1 MKYEHTLAEYPI
13 PDTTELETRL
23 LVSCLSNSD
32 YIGELMRI
40 VKPDFFSSRENRK
53 VWDTIVDMYNK
64 RERIDITTVFPK
76 VDRKNFSENI
86 ITAEAVFGQAIMQLG
101 VALMDTHIKKEAY
114 LTAIGIL
121 QGIEQG
127 EGVEAVTGKFKGFS
141 DEILGQL
148 EDNSAKNAS
157 DLANELA
164 DDIQSGRTTRVETPF
179 PSLNFMLYGGLG
191 GGNLI
196 ILAARPSVGKT
207 TIALQMAQKAAK
219 DGKKATVYSL
229 EMTAKELV
237 QRLIVGTNLVSTYE
251 IVSRQVDWAKYEDA
265 VAMAVSENLR
275 INDKAK
281 SLDEICTKIML
292 DAQTGKTDVAF
303 VDYLG
308 LIRFYNRRMTQ
319 AQIIGEITARL
330 KTVAKECNIPIVLLS
345 QLNRES
351 VRENRAPQ
359 LQDLRD
365 SGSIEQDA
373 DVVIMLERPRD
384 EMGTVEDG
392 KINVWVRKNRN
403 GRCNFDT
410 PILLLGN
417 ESYSMF
423 YEKTE
428 DYTPDNN
435 FDNEERF

>member
-13 PDTTELETRL
+13 PETTQLEARL

-32 YIGELMRI
+32 YLGELMRI
-40 VKPDFFSSRENRK
+40 VKPEFFSSRENRK

-64 RERIDITTVFPK
+64 REQIDITTVFPK

-86 ITAEAVFGQAIMQLG
+86 IGAEPVFGQAIMQVGL
-101 VALMDTHIKKEAY
+101 ALLDTHIKKQAY
-114 LTAIGIL
+114 LTAVGIL

-127 EGVEAVTGKFKGFS
+127 ETVEAVTGKFKGFS
-141 DEILGQL
+141 DDVLGQL

-164 DDIQSGRTTRVETPF
+164 DDIQSGRTTRIETPF
-179 PSLNFMLYGGLG
+179 PTLNYMLYGGLG

-237 QRLIVGTNLVSTYE
+237 QRLIVGTELVKTYD
-251 IVSRQVDWAKYEDA
+251 IVSRQVNWENYENA
-265 VAMAVSENLR
+265 VAMAISQNLR

-281 SLDEICTKIML
+281 SLDEICTKVML

-303 VDYLG
+303 IDYLG
-308 LIRFYNRRMTQ
+308 LIRYYNRRMTQ

-330 KTVAKECNIPIVLLS
+330 KTIAKECNIPVVLLC

-351 VRENRAPQ
+351 VRENRPPQ

-384 EMGTVEDG
+384 DMGTVEDG

-403 GRCNFDT
+403 GKCNFDS

-417 ESYSMF
+417 SSYSQF
-423 YEKTE
+423 LEKTE
-428 DYTPDNN
+428 DYPENN
-435 FDNEERF
+435 FDNEEKF

>member
-1 MKYEHTLAEYPI
+1 MKYEHTLSEYPI
-13 PDTTELETRL
+13 PDTTQLEARL

-32 YIGELMRI
+32 YLGELMRI
-40 VKPDFFSSRENRK
+40 VKPEFFSSRENRK

-64 RERIDITTVFPK
+64 REQIDITTVFPK
-76 VDRKNFSENI
+76 VDRKNFAENI
-86 ITAEAVFGQAIMQLG
+86 IGAEPVFGQAIMQVGL
-101 VALMDTHIKKEAY
+101 ALLDTHIKKQAY
-114 LTAIGIL
+114 LTAVGIL

-127 EGVEAVTGKFKGFS
+127 ETVEAVTGKFKGFS
-141 DEILGQL
+141 DDVLGQL

-164 DDIQSGRTTRVETPF
+164 DDIQSGRTTRIETPF
-179 PSLNFMLYGGLG
+179 PTLNYMLYGGLG

-237 QRLIVGTNLVSTYE
+237 QRLIVGTELVKTYD
-251 IVSRQVDWAKYEDA
+251 IVSRQVNWESYENA
-265 VAMAVSENLR
+265 VAMAVSPNLR

-281 SLDEICTKIML
+281 SLDEICTKVML

-303 VDYLG
+303 IDYLG
-308 LIRFYNRRMTQ
+308 LIRYYNRRMTQ

-330 KTVAKECNIPIVLLS
+330 KTIAKECNIPVVLLC

-351 VRENRAPQ
+351 VRENRPPQ

-384 EMGTVEDG
+384 DMGTVEDG

-403 GRCNFDT
+403 GKCNFDT

-417 ESYSMF
+417 SSYSQF
-423 YEKTE
+423 LEKTE
-428 DYTPDNN
+428 DYPENN
-435 FDNEERF
+435 FDNEEKF

>member
-13 PDTTELETRL
+13 PDTTQLEARL

-32 YIGELMRI
+32 YLGELMRI
-40 VKPDFFSSRENRK
+40 VKPEFFSSRENRK

-64 RERIDITTVFPK
+64 REQIDITTVFPK

-86 ITAEAVFGQAIMQLG
+86 IGAEPVFGQAIMQVGL
-101 VALMDTHIKKEAY
+101 ALLDTHIKKQAY
-114 LTAIGIL
+114 LTAVGIL

-127 EGVEAVTGKFKGFS
+127 ETVEAVTGKFKGFS
-141 DEILGQL
+141 DDVLGQL

-164 DDIQSGRTTRVETPF
+164 DDIQSGRTTRIETPF
-179 PSLNFMLYGGLG
+179 PSLNYMLYGGLG

-237 QRLIVGTNLVSTYE
+237 QRLIVGTELVKTYD
-251 IVSRQVDWAKYEDA
+251 IVSRQVNWESYENA
-265 VAMAVSENLR
+265 VAMAVSPNLR

-281 SLDEICTKIML
+281 SLDEICTKVML

-303 VDYLG
+303 IDYLG
-308 LIRFYNRRMTQ
+308 LIRYYNRRMTQ

-330 KTVAKECNIPIVLLS
+330 KTIAKECNIPVVLLC

-351 VRENRAPQ
+351 VRENRPPQ

-384 EMGTVEDG
+384 DMGTVEDG

-403 GRCNFDT
+403 GKCNFDT

-417 ESYSMF
+417 SSYSQF
-423 YEKTE
+423 LEKTE
-428 DYTPDNN
+428 DYPENN
-435 FDNEERF
+435 FDNEEKF